1 MKYISDK
8 GKIYDVKEDS
18 LTYLDHGLTANIYF
32 MEDKRLLKRYYA
44 YTSKLVK
51 LDEDIFTLL
60 KELNNPNIVKIHEM
74 LFDEPSLYKTG
85 YIMDYIKPDN
95 VDYLTNISSIF
106 LEHIH
111 EIEKVV
117 DRLSKERVRVMD
129 LKNSN
134 VIITNNGMIIIDPD
148 KYRIVD
154 YDPTYANK
162 DQILYLAYSILN
174 FSKSPSK
181 DSLDR
186 LSLLKMKQAIEIDE
200 SMSITSQLSKKL
212 TPSRKPI
219 DIFKRAK

>member
-60 KELNNPNIVKIHEM
+60 KELNDPNIVKIHEM

-134 VIITNNGMIIIDPD
+134 VVITNNGMIIIDPD

>member
-134 VIITNNGMIIIDPD
+134 VVITNNGMIIIDPD

>member
-1 MKYISDK
+1 M
-8 GKIYDVKEDS
+8 G
-18 LTYLDHGLTANIYF
+18 F
-32 MEDKRLLKRYYA
+32 
-44 YTSKLVK
+44 
-51 LDEDIFTLL
+51 EDIFTLL
-60 KELNNPNIVKIHEM
+60 KELNDPNIVKIHEM

-106 LEHIH
+106 LEHIR

-212 TPSRKPI
+212 IPSRKPI

>member
-60 KELNNPNIVKIHEM
+60 KELNDPSIVKIHEM
-74 LFDEPSLYKTG
+74 LFDQPSLYKTG

-95 VDYLTNISSIF
+95 IDYLTNISSIF